1 MNRLLT
7 VLLLIMAMPV
17 GAQQADSMQWS
28 ITPYIWGSHTSVDL
42 EFRGNDLG
50 GDSISFNDLL
60 DQLDSAVMIHVE
72 GGRGSWSTFADLT
85 YLETSDTEERPLL
98 TVDTDSETTVLDVGV
113 AYWPAGVGSTWN
125 LFGGVRY
132 SGFDDRYRFGFE
144 GEELA
149 TRRNTNDYYD
159 ALIGFRYRFEFSPRW
174 SLATHA
180 DVSFGDSEGTYL
192 LRAMFA
198 YTVGKR
204 QKNRILFGYQYKQA
218 EFRDSDLRT
227 DFSYYG
233 PLAGFDFRF

>member
-1 MNRLLT
+1 
-7 VLLLIMAMPV
+7 MAMPV

-28 ITPYIWGSHTSVDL
+28 ITPYIWGSQTSVDL

-50 GDSISFNDLL
+50 GDSISFSDLL
-60 DQLDSAVMIHVE
+60 DQLDSALMIHVE

-98 TVDTDSETTVLDVGV
+98 TVDTESETTVLDVGV
-113 AYWPAGVGSTWN
+113 AYWPGGVGSAWN

-132 SGFDDRYRFGFE
+132 SGFDDRYRFGIG

-159 ALIGFRYRFEFSPRW
+159 ALIGFRYRFELSPRW

-180 DVSFGDSEGTYL
+180 DVSFGDSEGTYM

>member
-1 MNRLLT
+1 MNKLLT
-7 VLLLIMAMPV
+7 LLLAFLAMPAS
-17 GAQQADSMQWS
+17 AQQADSMQWS
-28 ITPYIWGSHTSVDL
+28 ITPYIWASHTNVDL

-60 DQLDSAVMIHVE
+60 DQIDTAAMIHIE

-85 YLETSDTEERPLL
+85 YLETSNTDVRPLL
-98 TVDTDSETTVLDVGV
+98 TVDTESETTVLDAGV
-113 AYWPAGVGSTWN
+113 AYWPAGVGSAWSVI
-125 LFGGVRY
+125 GGVRY

-149 TRRNTNDYYD
+149 TRRNTADYYD
-159 ALIGFRYRFEFSPRW
+159 ALIGIRYRFEFSPRW

-180 DVSFGDSEGTYL
+180 DVSFGDSEGTYV

-204 QKNRILFGYQYKQA
+204 QKNRLLFGYQYKQA
-218 EFRDSDLRT
+218 EFRDGDLRT